1 MPDLSIII
9 LNWNTQD
16 RLVKCLE
23 SIFSNAPQ
31 CEFEVIVV
39 DNNSEEDIADAMA
52 QFEEVLLIRND
63 YNYGFAIGNNIG
75 YRASTGRYV
84 MPLNPDT
91 LIYPEA
97 IDRLIT
103 ELETDNS
110 IGIAV
115 PVVKDTKVRPAN
127 YTFAHLYFDSI
138 VYRNISNLFER
149 YRRSVAEPFDVE
161 LFSGTGYIC
170 RRSALSEDKIF
181 REDHFLFG
189 EEYRLCR
196 EMSEKGFKIR
206 IVPDAQIHHFAS
218 VTFKDD
224 AERLVVASRLG
235 NVVQWEIRKERLGSI
250 LGILT
255 GLILWMEQLLKLI
268 FLRVARTFKTS
279 KQENYRK
286 LEAQS
291 SVAVSSL
298 FPLLKDQ
305 SRFQKKV
312 NDEARLYFNGGKE
325 REAPIVNGFADLNA

>member
-9 LNWNTQD
+9 LNWNT
-16 RLVKCLE
+16 RELLAKCLK
-23 SIFSNAPQ
+23 SIFAHAPQ
-31 CEFEVIVV
+31 FEFEVIVV
-39 DNNSEEDIADAMA
+39 DNNSDEDIADAIA
-52 QFEEVLLIRND
+52 QFVGVRLIRND

-91 LIYPEA
+91 LIDPET
-97 IDRLIT
+97 IDRLLG
-103 ELETDNS
+103 ELETDTS
-110 IGIAV
+110 VAIAV
-115 PVVKDTKVRPAN
+115 PAVKDQKVRLEN
-127 YTFAHLYFDSI
+127 YTFSHLYFDSFI
-138 VYRNISNLFER
+138 YRNISNLFER
-149 YRRSVAEPFDVE
+149 YRRSVAKPFDVE
-161 LFSGTGYIC
+161 FISGTGYIC
-170 RRSALSEDKIF
+170 RRAALAEDKIF

-206 IVPDAQIHHFAS
+206 VVPDAQIEHFAS

-224 AERLVVASRLG
+224 LERLVMASRLG
-235 NVVQWEIRKERLGSI
+235 NVVQWEIRKERVGRVAGTL
-250 LGILT
+250 L
-255 GLILWMEQLLKLI
+255 GLILWTEQLLKLI
-268 FLRVARTFKTS
+268 FLRVARTFKIG

-291 SVAVSSL
+291 AVTLSSL

-305 SRFQKKV
+305 SRFQKQV

-325 REAPIVNGFADLNA
+325 REASVVNGLADLNA